1 MGVVKVKQS
10 VTLKGTKDGFVLT
23 LDDTAAI
30 GTIHDELDQL
40 LANLLAEN
48 KSKEADKKVISLEI
62 KTGKRLLSES
72 EVNELTTKI
81 STNSQFQIK
90 QIKSDVLT
98 YDTANEWHE
107 ANSLQMEIQT
117 IRSGQTLTAKGD
129 ILLIGKVHPGGSI
142 RADGSIFIIGEL
154 LGIAHAGFSGDDSAV
169 VVADFQTDAQIRI
182 ADNIQIIE
190 NKTHE
195 KLESNRKE
203 FAYINDLHILEFA
216 TVEKLKVL
224 RPKMDKVTGGLM

>member
-1 MGVVKVKQS
+1 MKQS

-23 LDDTAAI
+23 LDDTVAMS
-30 GTIHDELDQL
+30 TIHEELDQL

-48 KSKEADKKVISLEI
+48 KSTKTDKKSISLEI
-62 KTGKRLLSES
+62 KTGNRLLSET
-72 EVNELTTKI
+72 EVDELTTKI
-81 STNSQFQIK
+81 STTSQFQIK
-90 QIKSDVLT
+90 QLKSNVLT
-98 YDTANEWHE
+98 YKEANEWHE

-129 ILLIGKVHPGGSI
+129 ILLIGKVHPGGSV

-154 LGIAHAGFSGDDSAV
+154 LGVAHAGFSGDDSAV

-195 KLESNRKE
+195 NKGANMKE

-216 TVEKLKVL
+216 PVEKLKVL